1 MFKRSLFLALS
12 LLLVVSFSAFAGEGS
27 DTVGGGKLLPQLR
40 YGYSVSDWRTH
51 SAPANGFRDWDVD
64 AQSYYAQLNW
74 GILNNVDLI
83 GIVGGRSVSLESDS
97 AGNTIDSERL
107 GTDVY
112 VGDRRQGDVLPGRQR
127 VLRRRRRPL
136 PSFVLARLR
145 SHVS

>member
-40 YGYSVSDWRTH
+40 YGYSVSDWKTH

-74 GILNNVDLI
+74 GILNNLTSSGV
-83 GIVGGRSVSLESDS
+83 VGGRSVSLESDS
-97 AGNTIDSERL
+97 AGNTIDSEDWVPMFMW
-107 GTDVY
+107 GT
-112 VGDRRQGDVLPGRQR
+112 RRQGDVLPGR
-127 VLRRRRRPL
+127 
-136 PSFVLARLR
+136 
-145 SHVS
+145 